1 MAHHGGNKHHGG
13 LEGDQVKPLHPPMPH
28 YLNSSTLNA
37 LYTGMYSHSA
47 NFAEIAKEHLFVK
60 FEQELRERAAAK
72 KIVPFG
78 INAALEST
86 YQIMSIVFKKYDK
99 RGDLKYE

>member
-1 MAHHGGNKHHGG
+1 MR
-13 LEGDQVKPLHPPMPH
+13 
-28 YLNSSTLNA
+28 
-37 LYTGMYSHSA
+37 
-47 NFAEIAKEHLFVK
+47 

-78 INAALEST
+78 INAALESS
-86 YQIMSIVFKKYDK
+86 YQIMSIIFKKYDK